1 MKICI
6 VSNSHHTTDVRLYYK
21 MGLSLKKLGKVYLI
35 CTSGVR
41 NSTINPYQLVVDT
54 ESQWNALRLL
64 YEEAKRIRPDIV
76 ICVEPLTVCVGL
88 VLRRKLR
95 CRVVFDVHE
104 FFRRLPSVSIRLS
117 VGWRICICFERWLQ
131 SRVDGKL
138 GQRRNSINTQR
149 SATTPSPSPTIP

>member
-76 ICVEPLTVCVGL
+76 ICVEPLTVFVGL
-88 VLRRKLR
+88 ALRRKLGT
-95 CRVVFDVHE
+95 RVVFDVHE
-104 FFRRLPSVSIRLS
+104 FFPDAFAERFHPPFSWLAKYLYL
-117 VGWRICICFERWLQ
+117 GLERWLQ
-131 SRVDGKL
+131 SRGGWHHR
-138 GQRRNSINTQR
+138 GQRRNPR
-149 SATTPSPSPTIP
+149 STGFPA